1 MNKNRLL
8 ELAGVE
14 VKGVEND
21 NLKDELVKL
30 LRKKSNPSMD
40 DLKDFDKT
48 FIASMLANLLKKF
61 KHVDDPDEKFDAEQ
75 LAKGVKIEQEHTN
88 DSYLAKIIAK
98 AHLSE
103 LPDYYT
109 RLLKMEKEGEKD
121 ASSNA

>member
-21 NLKDELVKL
+21 NLKDELVNL

-109 RLLKMEKEGEKD
+109 RLSKMEKEGEKD
-121 ASSNA
+121 ARSNA

>member
-14 VKGVEND
+14 VKGVKDD
-21 NLKDELVKL
+21 NEKDKLVML
-30 LRKKSNPSMD
+30 LRKNSKPSD
-40 DLKDFDKT
+40 EDLKDFDKS
-48 FIASMLANLLKKF
+48 FIASMFASLLKKF

-75 LAKGVKIEQEHTN
+75 LAKGVKVEHEHTN

-109 RLLKMEKEGEKD
+109 RLEKMEKEGEKD

>member
-14 VKGVEND
+14 VKGIEDD
-21 NLKDELVKL
+21 NKKDKLVSI
-30 LRKKSNPSMD
+30 LRKNSKPTD
-40 DLKDFDKT
+40 EDLKDFDKS
-48 FIASMLANLLKKF
+48 FIATMFASLLKKF
-61 KHVDDPDEKFDAEQ
+61 KHVNDPDENFDAKQ
-75 LAKGVKIEQEHTN
+75 LAMGVKVEHEHTN

-109 RLLKMEKEGEKD
+109 RLEKMEKKEE
-121 ASSNA
+121 